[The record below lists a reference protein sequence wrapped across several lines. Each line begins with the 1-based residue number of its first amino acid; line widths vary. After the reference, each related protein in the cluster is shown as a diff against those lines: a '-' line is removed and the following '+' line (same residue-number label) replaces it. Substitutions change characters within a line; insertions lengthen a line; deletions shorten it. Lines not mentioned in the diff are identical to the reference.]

1 MRMLERLNGKF
12 FFILFFHFFALGDI
26 FSKLCIIKNNFIHSA
41 KKEKK
46 KKDNF
51 IFFFLLLSCHVAYNN
66 RYLSGIYNFSI
77 YCLLDHLAFQLY
89 LDYSSGDDLCY
100 IAIFIYLRIIYLF
113 CSFVAFKFFDPY
125 V

>member
-1 MRMLERLNGKF
+1 MLERLNGKF
-12 FFILFFHFFALGDI
+12 FFYPVLSFLCSRGHILQIMHHQEQFYP
-26 FSKLCIIKNNFIHSA
+26 FSKKR
-41 KKEKK
+41 KE

-100 IAIFIYLRIIYLF
+100 IAIFIYLGIIYLF